1 MSSNF
6 GGNFGSGFG
15 RSFGHK
21 SRWPKSL
28 ALIASALL
36 LSACA
41 SVNEKH
47 PQLMMGEIKAEQK
60 SQVASVYFIRP
71 KPYKSKGVSDGSVR
85 ISFQNKTLLSQAEGN
100 YSLLHI
106 KPSKGALKVHSK
118 TMFTDNSVP
127 VEVWRVREYKFIAGK
142 TYFIYVRQINEEFR
156 GVFYEPQPV
165 SLREAKQ
172 LVEAGRGFTGDA
184 LATGAARNAP
194 IDKITEVNVPP
205 ASAIKELSPA
215 LPEDIYKQEKYCTT
229 CKGTF

>member
-6 GGNFGSGFG
+6 GDNFASGFG
-15 RSFGHK
+15 RNLGCK
-21 SRWPKSL
+21 SQWPKSL

-41 SVNEKH
+41 SINEKH
-47 PQLMMGEIKAEQK
+47 PQLMMGEIKAAQK

-71 KPYKSKGVSDGSVR
+71 KPYKSKGVSDDSVL

-106 KPSKGALKVHSK
+106 KPSKGTLKVHSK
-118 TMFTDNSVP
+118 TMFTDNSAP
-127 VEVWRVREYKFIAGK
+127 VEVWRAREYKFIADK

-172 LVEAGRGFTGDA
+172 LIETGKGFTGSV

-205 ASAIKELSPA
+205 ASAIKGLSPA
-215 LPEDIYKQEKYCTT
+215 LPEDIYKQEKYCAT